1 MLGFRG
7 SVAFSAV
14 SGEMS
19 VAVPYFVESTGLCVD
34 FRFSLKVIALIE
46 NYLLHQMS
54 VKGSIAQL
62 GWVQIPGRPLTAL
75 CPWTSYVT
83 SLSLCCFFT
92 CKIGVKWYLTRDS
105 VRIYFV
111 FFFFFFFLVFLGL
124 HLRHMEVPRLGVELE
139 L

>member
-46 NYLLHQMS
+46 N
-54 VKGSIAQL
+54 SIFCIKCQSKA
-62 GWVQIPGRPLTAL
+62 A
-75 CPWTSYVT
+75 
-83 SLSLCCFFT
+83 
-92 CKIGVKWYLTRDS
+92 
-105 VRIYFV
+105 
-111 FFFFFFFLVFLGL
+111 
-124 HLRHMEVPRLGVELE
+124 
-139 L
+139 